1 MNQAIIPTIV
11 VVLVIYFAA
20 MVLIGWMGRSKAS
33 NFEGYLSMGRTG
45 GVLLLMG
52 GAIGG
57 QIGNGFVVG
66 GAAEGAASGL
76 AGSAYGIACAL
87 SLILVAIFL
96 NNFIYNNGYMSMADY
111 TRQRYH
117 SEVPGTIY
125 DLSTAISSIGLI
137 AGQIM
142 AGKALFEALGLPGT
156 VGAIAIAV
164 VVLLYSQLSGLWG
177 AFATSVV
184 QTGVIIVG
192 LVATTLVLI
201 SRGAVSE
208 MSSAIQAGELA
219 SSSLDMSGLS
229 ASGFAAMMLPLLFGM
244 VTDQPTYQRIN
255 SAKSAKASG
264 FAAMMLPLLFG
275 MVTDQ
280 PTYQRINSAKS
291 AKISKIACYL
301 SCIIMIPLALMPAF
315 IGSFGAYKY
324 NASGNSAFFD
334 VILNEL
340 PAIVCAL
347 IIAAVL
353 AAVMSTIDCGLI
365 TMSTV
370 LTRDIWQGALHKN
383 PSEKQLKK
391 ITLVINILFMGSS
404 TILALT
410 SGSILGLLNSVY
422 SFLAAACFV
431 PFVGGIVWKRADAK
445 SAIAA
450 SIVGVLTVLISWI
463 PGVTFP
469 LGNIIPSGLFPIIP
483 SAIAFILVGLFTG
496 NSNTVAEQ
504 N

>member
-1 MNQAIIPTIV
+1 MSNGMIPTII
-11 VVLVIYFAA
+11 VVLVLYFAA
-20 MVLIGWMGRSKAS
+20 MVVIGWLGRSKAS
-33 NFEGYLSMGRTG
+33 NFEGYLSMGRSV

-66 GAAEGAASGL
+66 GAAEGSISGL

-87 SLILVAIFL
+87 STVMVALFL
-96 NNFIYNNGYMSMADY
+96 NNFIYNHGYMSMADY
-111 TRQRYH
+111 TRERYH
-117 SEVPGTIY
+117 NEIPGTIY

-142 AGKALFEALGLPGT
+142 AGKALFEALGLPGN

-184 QTGVIIVG
+184 QTGVILVG
-192 LVATTLVLI
+192 LVATTIVLFA
-201 SRGAVSE
+201 RGAVGD
-208 MSSAIQAGELA
+208 MSAAIEAGTIA

-229 ASGFAAMMLPLLFGM
+229 AAGFAGMMLPLLFGM
-244 VTDQPTYQRIN
+244 VTDQPTYQR
-255 SAKSAKASG
+255 
-264 FAAMMLPLLFG
+264 
-275 MVTDQ
+275 V
-280 PTYQRINSAKS
+280 NSAKS
-291 AKISKIACYL
+291 AKISRIACYL
-301 SCIIMIPLALMPAF
+301 SCLIMIPLALMPAF
-315 IGSFGAYKY
+315 IGSYGAYKY
-324 NASGNSAFFD
+324 GASGNSAFFD

-370 LTRDIWQGALHKN
+370 LTRDIWQGALKKN
-383 PSEKQLKK
+383 PSEAQLKK
-391 ITLVINILFMGSS
+391 ITLVVNIGFMFTS
-404 TILALT
+404 TALAL
-410 SGSILGLLNSVY
+410 SASSILGLLNSVY

-431 PFVGGIVWKRADAK
+431 PFVGGIIWKKGNAR
-445 SAIAA
+445 SAVAS

-463 PGVTFP
+463 PGVVFP
-469 LGNIIPSGLFPIIP
+469 FGNIIPASLFPIIP
-483 SAIAFILVGLFTG
+483 SSIAYFLVSLIPSSEGA
-496 NSNTVAEQ
+496 VKA
-504 N
+504 

>member
-1 MNQAIIPTIV
+1 
-11 VVLVIYFAA
+11 
-20 MVLIGWMGRSKAS
+20 
-33 NFEGYLSMGRTG
+33 
-45 GVLLLMG
+45 
-52 GAIGG
+52 
-57 QIGNGFVVG
+57 
-66 GAAEGAASGL
+66 
-76 AGSAYGIACAL
+76 
-87 SLILVAIFL
+87 
-96 NNFIYNNGYMSMADY
+96 
-111 TRQRYH
+111 
-117 SEVPGTIY
+117 
-125 DLSTAISSIGLI
+125 
-137 AGQIM
+137 M

-164 VVLLYSQLSGLWG
+164 VVLLYSKLSGLWG

-192 LVATTLVLI
+192 LVATTVVLI
-201 SRGAVSE
+201 SRGAIGE

-255 SAKSAKASG
+255 SAKSAR
-264 FAAMMLPLLFG
+264 
-275 MVTDQ
+275 T
-280 PTYQRINSAKS
+280 
-291 AKISKIACYL
+291 SKIACYL

-340 PAIVCAL
+340 PALVCAL

-404 TILALT
+404 TILALS

-431 PFVGGIVWKRADAK
+431 PFVGGIVWKRADAR

-450 SIVGVLTVLISWI
+450 SVVGVLTVLISWI

-469 LGNIIPSGLFPIIP
+469 QVCSRSSLQLSPLSWLAC
-483 SAIAFILVGLFTG
+483 SQATG
-496 NSNTVAEQ
+496 IRLLNRTKISCYHIHKTY
-504 N
+504 

>member
-20 MVLIGWMGRSKAS
+20 MVFIGWMGRSKAS

-87 SLILVAIFL
+87 SLILVALFL
-96 NNFIYNNGYMSMADY
+96 NDFIYNNGYMSMADY

-192 LVATTLVLI
+192 LVATTIVLI
-201 SRGAVSE
+201 SKGAVGE
-208 MSSAIQAGELA
+208 MSTAIQAGELA
-219 SSSLDMSGLS
+219 GSSLDMSGLS
-229 ASGFAAMMLPLLFGM
+229 
-244 VTDQPTYQRIN
+244 
-255 SAKSAKASG
+255 ASG

-340 PAIVCAL
+340 PVIVCAL

-404 TILALT
+404 TILALS

-431 PFVGGIVWKRADAK
+431 PFVGGIIWKRADAK

-450 SIVGVLTVLISWI
+450 SVVGVLTVLISWI

-483 SAIAFILVGLFTG
+483 SAIAFVLVGLFTG
-496 NSNTVAEQ
+496 SSNTAAER

>member
-1 MNQAIIPTIV
+1 MFLRIHGGKENFFMNQGIITTIV

-20 MVLIGWMGRSKAS
+20 MVVIGWMGRSKAS

-87 SLILVAIFL
+87 SLVLVALFL

-117 SEVPGTIY
+117 SEIPGTIY

-192 LVATTLVLI
+192 LVATTIVLI
-201 SRGAVSE
+201 SRGAVGE

-255 SAKSAKASG
+255 SAKSAR
-264 FAAMMLPLLFG
+264 
-275 MVTDQ
+275 T
-280 PTYQRINSAKS
+280 
-291 AKISKIACYL
+291 SKIACYL

-347 IIAAVL
+347 IISAVL

-370 LTRDIWQGALHKN
+370 LTRDIWQEALHKN

-404 TILALT
+404 TILALS

-431 PFVGGIVWKRADAK
+431 PFVGGIVWKRADAR

-450 SIVGVLTVLISWI
+450 SVVGVLTVLISWI

-496 NSNTVAEQ
+496 NRSTAAER

>member
-20 MVLIGWMGRSKAS
+20 MVFIGWMGRSKAS

-66 GAAEGAASGL
+66 GAAEGATSGL

-87 SLILVAIFL
+87 SLVLVALFL
-96 NNFIYNNGYMSMADY
+96 NDFIYNNGYMSMADY

-125 DLSTAISSIGLI
+125 DLSTAVSSIGLI

-201 SRGAVSE
+201 SRGAISE
-208 MSSAIQAGELA
+208 MSTAIQAGELA

-244 VTDQPTYQRIN
+244 VTDQPTYQR
-255 SAKSAKASG
+255 
-264 FAAMMLPLLFG
+264 
-275 MVTDQ
+275 V
-280 PTYQRINSAKS
+280 NSAKS

-404 TILALT
+404 TILALS

-431 PFVGGIVWKRADAK
+431 PFVGGIVWKRADAR

-450 SIVGVLTVLISWI
+450 SVVGVLTVLISWI

>member
-1 MNQAIIPTIV
+1 MRLLAFRKRLLQIHGGKENSFMNQAIIPTIV

-20 MVLIGWMGRSKAS
+20 MVFIGWMGRSKAS

-87 SLILVAIFL
+87 SLILVALFL
-96 NNFIYNNGYMSMADY
+96 NDFIYNNGYMSMADY

-177 AFATSVV
+177 AFAPSVV

-192 LVATTLVLI
+192 LVATTIVLI
-201 SRGAVSE
+201 SKGAVGE
-208 MSSAIQAGELA
+208 MSTAIQAGELA
-219 SSSLDMSGLS
+219 GSSLDMSGLS
-229 ASGFAAMMLPLLFGM
+229 
-244 VTDQPTYQRIN
+244 
-255 SAKSAKASG
+255 ASG

-404 TILALT
+404 TILALS

-431 PFVGGIVWKRADAK
+431 PFVGGIIWKRADAK

-450 SIVGVLTVLISWI
+450 SVVGVLTVLISWI

-483 SAIAFILVGLFTG
+483 SAIAFVLVGLFTG
-496 NSNTVAEQ
+496 SSNTAAER

>member
-1 MNQAIIPTIV
+1 MFLQIHGGKENSFMNQAIIPTIV

-20 MVLIGWMGRSKAS
+20 MVFIGWMGRSKAS

-66 GAAEGAASGL
+66 GAAEGATSGL

-87 SLILVAIFL
+87 SLVLVALFL
-96 NNFIYNNGYMSMADY
+96 NDFIYNNGYMSMADY

-125 DLSTAISSIGLI
+125 DLSTAVSSIGLI

-201 SRGAVSE
+201 SRGAISE
-208 MSSAIQAGELA
+208 MSTAIQAGELA

-229 ASGFAAMMLPLLFGM
+229 ASEFAAMMLPLLFGM
-244 VTDQPTYQRIN
+244 VTDQPTYQR
-255 SAKSAKASG
+255 
-264 FAAMMLPLLFG
+264 
-275 MVTDQ
+275 V
-280 PTYQRINSAKS
+280 NSAKS

-404 TILALT
+404 TILALS

-431 PFVGGIVWKRADAK
+431 PFVGGIVWKRADAR
-445 SAIAA
+445 SAMAA
-450 SIVGVLTVLISWI
+450 SVVGVLTVLISWI

-496 NSNTVAEQ
+496 NSNTADER

>member
-20 MVLIGWMGRSKAS
+20 MVFIGWIGRSKAS

-87 SLILVAIFL
+87 SLILVALFL
-96 NNFIYNNGYMSMADY
+96 NDFIYNNGYMSMADY

-192 LVATTLVLI
+192 LVATTIVLI
-201 SRGAVSE
+201 SRGAIGE
-208 MSSAIQAGELA
+208 MNTAIQAGELA
-219 SSSLDMSGLS
+219 GSSLDMSGLS

-255 SAKSAKASG
+255 SAKSAG
-264 FAAMMLPLLFG
+264 
-275 MVTDQ
+275 T
-280 PTYQRINSAKS
+280 
-291 AKISKIACYL
+291 SKIACYL

-404 TILALT
+404 TILALS

-431 PFVGGIVWKRADAK
+431 PFVGGIVWKKADAK

-450 SIVGVLTVLISWI
+450 SVVGVLTVLISWI

-483 SAIAFILVGLFTG
+483 SAMAFILVGLFTG
-496 NSNTVAEQ
+496 SSNRTAER

>member
-1 MNQAIIPTIV
+1 MFLQIHGGKENSFMNQAIIPTIV

-20 MVLIGWMGRSKAS
+20 MVFIGWMGRSKAS

-66 GAAEGAASGL
+66 GAAEGATSGL

-87 SLILVAIFL
+87 SLVLVALFL
-96 NNFIYNNGYMSMADY
+96 NDFIYNNGYMSMADY

-125 DLSTAISSIGLI
+125 DLSTAVSSIGLI

-201 SRGAVSE
+201 SRGDISE
-208 MSSAIQAGELA
+208 ISTAIQAGELA

-244 VTDQPTYQRIN
+244 VTDQPTYQR
-255 SAKSAKASG
+255 
-264 FAAMMLPLLFG
+264 
-275 MVTDQ
+275 V
-280 PTYQRINSAKS
+280 NSAKS

-404 TILALT
+404 TILALS

-431 PFVGGIVWKRADAK
+431 PFVGGIVWKRADAR
-445 SAIAA
+445 SAMAA
-450 SIVGVLTVLISWI
+450 SVVGVLTVLISWI

-496 NSNTVAEQ
+496 NSNTADER

>member
-1 MNQAIIPTIV
+1 MFLQIHGGKENSFMNQAIIPTIV

-20 MVLIGWMGRSKAS
+20 MVFIGWMGRSKAS

-87 SLILVAIFL
+87 SLILVALFL
-96 NNFIYNNGYMSMADY
+96 NDFIYNNGYMSMADY

-192 LVATTLVLI
+192 LVATTIVLI
-201 SRGAVSE
+201 SKGAVGE
-208 MSSAIQAGELA
+208 MSTAIQAGELA
-219 SSSLDMSGLS
+219 GSSLDMSGLS
-229 ASGFAAMMLPLLFGM
+229 
-244 VTDQPTYQRIN
+244 
-255 SAKSAKASG
+255 ASG

-404 TILALT
+404 TILALS
-410 SGSILGLLNSVY
+410 SGSILGLLNSV
-422 SFLAAACFV
+422 
-431 PFVGGIVWKRADAK
+431 
-445 SAIAA
+445 
-450 SIVGVLTVLISWI
+450 
-463 PGVTFP
+463 
-469 LGNIIPSGLFPIIP
+469 
-483 SAIAFILVGLFTG
+483 
-496 NSNTVAEQ
+496 
-504 N
+504 

>member
-1 MNQAIIPTIV
+1 MFLQIHGGKENSFMNQAIIPTIV

-20 MVLIGWMGRSKAS
+20 MVFIGWMGRSKAS

-57 QIGNGFVVG
+57 QIGNGFVVC
-66 GAAEGAASGL
+66 GAAEGATSGL

-87 SLILVAIFL
+87 SLVLVALFL
-96 NNFIYNNGYMSMADY
+96 NDFIYNNGYMSMADY

-125 DLSTAISSIGLI
+125 DLSTAVSSIGLI

-201 SRGAVSE
+201 SRGAISE
-208 MSSAIQAGELA
+208 MSTAIQAGELA

-244 VTDQPTYQRIN
+244 VTDQPTYQR
-255 SAKSAKASG
+255 
-264 FAAMMLPLLFG
+264 
-275 MVTDQ
+275 V
-280 PTYQRINSAKS
+280 NSAKS

-404 TILALT
+404 TILALS

-431 PFVGGIVWKRADAK
+431 PFVGGIVWKRADAR
-445 SAIAA
+445 SAMAA
-450 SIVGVLTVLISWI
+450 SVVGVLTVLISWI

-496 NSNTVAEQ
+496 NSNTADER

>member
-1 MNQAIIPTIV
+1 MFLQIHGGKENSFMNQAIIPTIV

-20 MVLIGWMGRSKAS
+20 MVFIGWMGRSKAS

-87 SLILVAIFL
+87 SLILVALFL
-96 NNFIYNNGYMSMADY
+96 NDFIYNNGYMSMADY

-192 LVATTLVLI
+192 LVATTIVLI
-201 SRGAVSE
+201 SKGAVGE
-208 MSSAIQAGELA
+208 MSTAIQAGELA
-219 SSSLDMSGLS
+219 GSSLDMSGLS
-229 ASGFAAMMLPLLFGM
+229 
-244 VTDQPTYQRIN
+244 
-255 SAKSAKASG
+255 ASG

-404 TILALT
+404 TILALS

-431 PFVGGIVWKRADAK
+431 PFVGGIIWKRADAK

-450 SIVGVLTVLISWI
+450 SVVGVLTVLINWM

-469 LGNIIPSGLFPIIP
+469 LGNLIPSGLFPIIP
-483 SAIAFILVGLFTG
+483 SAIAFVLVGLFTG
-496 NSNTVAEQ
+496 SSNTAAER

>member
-255 SAKSAKASG
+255 SAKSAK
-264 FAAMMLPLLFG
+264 
-275 MVTDQ
+275 
-280 PTYQRINSAKS
+280 
-291 AKISKIACYL
+291 ISKIACYL

-483 SAIAFILVGLFTG
+483 SAVAFILVG
-496 NSNTVAEQ
+496 TVHRQ
-504 N
+504 YSYSC

>member
-20 MVLIGWMGRSKAS
+20 MVFIGWMGRSKAS

-87 SLILVAIFL
+87 SLILVALFL
-96 NNFIYNNGYMSMADY
+96 NDFIYNNGYMSMADY

-192 LVATTLVLI
+192 LVATTIVLI
-201 SRGAVSE
+201 SRGAIGE
-208 MSSAIQAGELA
+208 MNTAIQAGELA
-219 SSSLDMSGLS
+219 GSSLDMSGLS

-255 SAKSAKASG
+255 SAKSAG
-264 FAAMMLPLLFG
+264 
-275 MVTDQ
+275 T
-280 PTYQRINSAKS
+280 
-291 AKISKIACYL
+291 SKIACYL

-404 TILALT
+404 TILALS

-431 PFVGGIVWKRADAK
+431 PFVGGIVWKKADAK

-450 SIVGVLTVLISWI
+450 SVVGVLTVLISWI

-469 LGNIIPSGLFPIIP
+469 LGDIIPSGLFPIIP
-483 SAIAFILVGLFTG
+483 SAMAFILVGLFTG
-496 NSNTVAEQ
+496 SSNRTAER

>member
-1 MNQAIIPTIV
+1 MFLRIHGGRENSFMNQGIITTIV

-20 MVLIGWMGRSKAS
+20 MVVIGWMGRSKAS

-87 SLILVAIFL
+87 SLVLVALFL
-96 NNFIYNNGYMSMADY
+96 NTFIYNNGYMSMADY

-192 LVATTLVLI
+192 LVATTIVLI
-201 SRGAVSE
+201 SRGAVGE

-255 SAKSAKASG
+255 SAKSAR
-264 FAAMMLPLLFG
+264 
-275 MVTDQ
+275 T
-280 PTYQRINSAKS
+280 
-291 AKISKIACYL
+291 SKIACYL

-340 PAIVCAL
+340 PALVCAL

-404 TILALT
+404 TILALS

-431 PFVGGIVWKRADAK
+431 PFVGGIVWKRADAR

-450 SIVGVLTVLISWI
+450 SVVGVLTVLISWI

-496 NSNTVAEQ
+496 NRNTAAEQ

>member
-219 SSSLDMSGLS
+219 SSSLDISGLS
-229 ASGFAAMMLPLLFGM
+229 
-244 VTDQPTYQRIN
+244 
-255 SAKSAKASG
+255 ASG

>member
-1 MNQAIIPTIV
+1 MFLQIHGGKENSFMNQAIIPTIV

-20 MVLIGWMGRSKAS
+20 MVFIGWMGRSKAS

-66 GAAEGAASGL
+66 GAAEGATSGL

-87 SLILVAIFL
+87 SLVLVALFL
-96 NNFIYNNGYMSMADY
+96 NDFIYNNGYMSMADY

-125 DLSTAISSIGLI
+125 DLSTAVSSIGLI

-201 SRGAVSE
+201 SRGAISE
-208 MSSAIQAGELA
+208 MSTAIQAGELA

-244 VTDQPTYQRIN
+244 VTDQPTYQR
-255 SAKSAKASG
+255 
-264 FAAMMLPLLFG
+264 
-275 MVTDQ
+275 V
-280 PTYQRINSAKS
+280 NSAKS

-301 SCIIMIPLALMPAF
+301 SCIMMIPLALMPAF

-404 TILALT
+404 TILALS

-431 PFVGGIVWKRADAK
+431 PFVGGIVWKRADAR
-445 SAIAA
+445 SAMAA
-450 SIVGVLTVLISWI
+450 SVVGVLTVLISWI

-496 NSNTVAEQ
+496 NSNTADER

>member
-1 MNQAIIPTIV
+1 
-11 VVLVIYFAA
+11 
-20 MVLIGWMGRSKAS
+20 
-33 NFEGYLSMGRTG
+33 
-45 GVLLLMG
+45 
-52 GAIGG
+52 
-57 QIGNGFVVG
+57 
-66 GAAEGAASGL
+66 
-76 AGSAYGIACAL
+76 
-87 SLILVAIFL
+87 
-96 NNFIYNNGYMSMADY
+96 
-111 TRQRYH
+111 
-117 SEVPGTIY
+117 
-125 DLSTAISSIGLI
+125 
-137 AGQIM
+137 M

-192 LVATTLVLI
+192 LVATTVVLI

-229 ASGFAAMMLPLLFGM
+229 
-244 VTDQPTYQRIN
+244 
-255 SAKSAKASG
+255 ASG

-483 SAIAFILVGLFTG
+483 SAVAFILVGLFTG
-496 NSNTVAEQ
+496 NTHTAAER

>member
-1 MNQAIIPTIV
+1 MNAMIPTIV
-11 VVLVIYFAA
+11 IVLIIYFAA
-20 MVLIGWMGRSKAS
+20 MVVIGWMGRSKAS
-33 NFEGYLSMGRTG
+33 NFEGYLSMGRSA

-76 AGSAYGIACAL
+76 AGAAYGIACAL
-87 SLILVAIFL
+87 STVLVAVFL

-111 TRQRYH
+111 TRKRYH
-117 SEVPGTIY
+117 NEIPGTIY

-142 AGKALFEALGLPGT
+142 AGKALFEALGLPGN

-177 AFATSVV
+177 AFATSVI
-184 QTGVIIVG
+184 QTGVILIG
-192 LVATTLVLI
+192 LISTTLVLF
-201 SRGAVSE
+201 SRGAVGD
-208 MSSAIQAGELA
+208 MNAAIEAGTLA
-219 SSSLDMSGLS
+219 KSSLDFSGLS
-229 ASGFAAMMLPLLFGM
+229 AAGFAGMMLPLL
-244 VTDQPTYQRIN
+244 
-255 SAKSAKASG
+255 
-264 FAAMMLPLLFG
+264 LG

-291 AKISKIACYL
+291 AKISRIACYL
-301 SCIIMIPLALMPAF
+301 SCIVMIPLALMPAF
-315 IGSFGAYKY
+315 IGSYGSFKYGAT
-324 NASGNSAFFD
+324 GNSAFFD
-334 VILNEL
+334 VILMEL

-370 LTRDIWQGALHKN
+370 LTRDIWQGALKKN
-383 PSEKQLKK
+383 PTEAQLKK
-391 ITLVINILFMGSS
+391 ITLGVNIGFMLTS
-404 TILALT
+404 TALAL
-410 SGSILGLLNSVY
+410 SASSILGLLNSVY

-431 PFVGGIVWKRADAK
+431 PFVGGVAWKGGTSKGAV
-445 SAIAA
+445 AA
-450 SIVGVLTVLISWI
+450 SIVGVATVLISWI
-463 PGVTFP
+463 PGMVFP
-469 LGNIIPSGLFPIIP
+469 LSNIIPGSIFPILP
-483 SAIAFILVGLFTG
+483 SAAAYIIISMLKKDAKTQ
-496 NSNTVAEQ
+496 AA
-504 N
+504 

>member
-1 MNQAIIPTIV
+1 MSHAMIPTII
-11 VVLVIYFAA
+11 VVLVLYFAA
-20 MVLIGWMGRSKAS
+20 MVLIGWLGRSKAS
-33 NFEGYLSMGRTG
+33 NFEGYLSMGHSAG
-45 GVLLLMG
+45 ILLLMG

-66 GAAEGAASGL
+66 GAAEGASTGL

-87 SLILVAIFL
+87 STVLVAVFL

-111 TRQRYH
+111 TRSRYH
-117 SEVPGTIY
+117 NEVPGTIY

-142 AGKALFEALGLPGT
+142 AGKALFEALGLPGN
-156 VGAIAIAV
+156 VGGIAIAV

-184 QTGVIIVG
+184 QTGVILVG
-192 LVATTLVLI
+192 LVSTTLVLI
-201 SRGAVSE
+201 TKGAVGD
-208 MSSAIQAGELA
+208 MSAAIDAGTIA

-229 ASGFAAMMLPLLFGM
+229 AAGFAGMMLPLL
-244 VTDQPTYQRIN
+244 
-255 SAKSAKASG
+255 
-264 FAAMMLPLLFG
+264 LG

-291 AKISKIACYL
+291 AKISRIACYL
-301 SCIIMIPLALMPAF
+301 SCIVMIPLALMPAF
-315 IGSFGAYKY
+315 IGSYGAYKY

-370 LTRDIWQGALHKN
+370 LTRDIWQGTLKKN
-383 PSEKQLKK
+383 PSEAQLKK
-391 ITLVINILFMGSS
+391 ITLGVNIGFMFLS
-404 TILALT
+404 TALAL
-410 SGSILGLLNSVY
+410 SASSILGLLNSVY
-422 SFLAAACFV
+422 SFLAASCFV
-431 PFVGGIVWKRADAK
+431 PFVGGVLWKKGNARGAV
-445 SAIAA
+445 AA
-450 SIVGVLTVLISWI
+450 SVVGVLTVLISWI
-463 PGVTFP
+463 PGFAFP
-469 LGNIIPSGLFPIIP
+469 LGNIIPASLFPILP
-483 SAIAFILVGLFTG
+483 SAATYVIVSLLPGGDKGA
-496 NSNTVAEQ
+496 N
-504 N
+504 

>member
-20 MVLIGWMGRSKAS
+20 MVFIGWMGRSKAS

-87 SLILVAIFL
+87 SLILVALFL
-96 NNFIYNNGYMSMADY
+96 NDFIYNNGYMSMADY

-192 LVATTLVLI
+192 LVATTIVLI
-201 SRGAVSE
+201 SRGAIGE
-208 MSSAIQAGELA
+208 MNTAIQAGELA
-219 SSSLDMSGLS
+219 GSSLDMSGLS

-255 SAKSAKASG
+255 SAKSAG
-264 FAAMMLPLLFG
+264 
-275 MVTDQ
+275 T
-280 PTYQRINSAKS
+280 
-291 AKISKIACYL
+291 SKIACYL

-324 NASGNSAFFD
+324 NASENSAFFD

-404 TILALT
+404 TILALS

-431 PFVGGIVWKRADAK
+431 PFVGGIVWKKADAK
-445 SAIAA
+445 SAISA
-450 SIVGVLTVLISWI
+450 SVVGVLTVLISWI

-483 SAIAFILVGLFTG
+483 SAMAFILVGLFTG
-496 NSNTVAEQ
+496 SSNRTAER

>member
-192 LVATTLVLI
+192 LVATTIVLI
-201 SRGAVSE
+201 SRGAVGE

-255 SAKSAKASG
+255 SAKSAR
-264 FAAMMLPLLFG
+264 
-275 MVTDQ
+275 T
-280 PTYQRINSAKS
+280 
-291 AKISKIACYL
+291 SKIACYL

-340 PAIVCAL
+340 PALVCAL

-404 TILALT
+404 TILALS

-431 PFVGGIVWKRADAK
+431 PFVGGIVWKRADAR

-450 SIVGVLTVLISWI
+450 SVVGVLTVLISWI